1 MEVAMTQTTTAQS
14 ALAAEIDI
22 THIERNP
29 KQPRQWFNNDELN
42 NLAASIREHG
52 IIQPLIVT
60 PANANGIHT
69 LIAGERR
76 LIAAG
81 RAERETVPAIIREVT
96 CEQDYLIL
104 ALVENVDRS
113 EMTPVEEGDGYLAL
127 RAQGM
132 SNAEIARKVG
142 VTDARVGNCINCA
155 SLPEKTRALINKGQ
169 LFISNQFVSIMH
181 DIALISPEACDR
193 VAQQIADTQP
203 TLKIAKKTATT
214 VLNHLTT
221 VKPEKGKKTKK
232 NIFEAASNLADLD
245 IDESQPPSPDKWNVL
260 KEARQLPPWQMV
272 TDAALNICAGCDLYG
287 FASHPICSACTAA
300 RMVAQLTKK
309 AEEQKE

>member
-1 MEVAMTQTTTAQS
+1 MTQTTQPT
-14 ALAAEIDI
+14 LAIEIDI

-104 ALVENVDRS
+104 ALVENVDRL

-155 SLPEKTRALINKGQ
+155 LLPDKTRALIHKGQ
-169 LFISNQFVSIMH
+169 LFISNQFISH
-181 DIALISPEACDR
+181 LRDIAEISPKACDEL
-193 VAQQIADTQP
+193 AQQIADTQP
-203 TLKIAKKTATT
+203 ALKVANKTATT
-214 VLNHLTT
+214 VLNQLSAIKKE
-221 VKPEKGKKTKK
+221 KPTKRKK
-232 NIFEAASNLADLD
+232 NIFDAASKLSDLD
-245 IDESQPPSPDKWNVL
+245 IDERQPPSPSKWDVL
-260 KEARQLPPWQMV
+260 KEAGLLPPWTMV
-272 TDAALNICAGCDLYG
+272 TEAALMICAGCDLYG

-300 RMVAQLTKK
+300 RMVAQLAKK
-309 AEEQKE
+309 AEVQEA